1 MISCKL
7 TVQNTLGIHVR
18 PAGYIVNIASIAKS
32 SVELVYSD
40 QRVNAKSILNLMML
54 VIEPGSEVEFL
65 INGPDEQK
73 VADELTELFNN
84 KFYED
89 AS

>member
-7 TVQNTLGIHVR
+7 IVQNSLGIHVR
-18 PAGYIVNIASIAKS
+18 PAGHIVNIASSAQS
-32 SVELVYSD
+32 SVELVYSG
-40 QRVNAKSILNLMML
+40 QKVNAKSILNLMML

-65 INGPDEQK
+65 INGSDERK

>member
-1 MISCKL
+1 MIKHKL
-7 TVQNTLGIHVR
+7 KVQNTLGIHAR
-18 PAGYIVNIASIAKS
+18 PAGYIVNIASSAQS
-32 SVELVYSD
+32 SVEILYHGE
-40 QRVNAKSILNLMML
+40 RVNAKSILNLMML
-54 VIEPGSEVEFL
+54 AITPEAEVEFH

-84 KFYED
+84 KFNED

>member
-1 MISCKL
+1 VINCKL

-18 PAGYIVNIASIAKS
+18 PAGYIVNIASAAQS
-32 SVELVYSD
+32 SVDLVYSG
-40 QRVNAKSILNLMML
+40 QRVNAKSILNLMMM
-54 VIEPGSEVEFL
+54 VIEPGSKVEFL
-65 INGPDEQK
+65 IDGPDEQK
-73 VADELTELFNN
+73 VADELTVLFNN